1 MSQAVELI
9 DALNGTFGRHNGY
22 RASPAK
28 GFAAQGRFLP
38 ATEEPRVQ
46 IPMLNAER
54 KVTVRFSVGG
64 GKPGISDKSP
74 TVRGIGLEIGKGSDS
89 WVLTLISSPVFF
101 ANSAAQFRAFLAAR
115 IPDPETGA
123 PDPKLVEVFNEANPN
138 TVPHQKYLKSVA
150 PCRCYSSEQYHSGH
164 AYRFDL
170 SGRDIFARI
179 LKEPESGRLGL
190 TKEEMETLS
199 DDFLH
204 DRLLEKLCDGPAR
217 WSLKMVIAN
226 AADNVSDPT
235 VPWGG
240 AHTAVDLGTIQIEL
254 PDDRAESTK
263 KVFDPTRMPEGVRAP
278 QDDVFPLR
286 SGAYAESAARRSV

>member
-1 MSQAVELI
+1 MSQAVKLI

-22 RASPAK
+22 RASHAK
-28 GFAAQGRFLP
+28 GFTAQGRFCP
-38 ATEEPRVQ
+38 AAEEPRVQ
-46 IPMLNAER
+46 IPMLNNEC
-54 KVTVRFSVGG
+54 KVVARFSVGG

-74 TVRGIGLEIGKGSDS
+74 TVRGIGLEIGKGSEA

-101 ANSAAQFRAFLAAR
+101 ANSAAQFRTFLAAR
-115 IPDPETGA
+115 IPDPDTGA
-123 PDPKLVEVFNEANPN
+123 PDPKLVEAFNEANPN
-138 TVPHQKYLKSVA
+138 TVPHQQYLKSVA
-150 PCRCYSSEQYHSGH
+150 PCRCYSSERYHSGH

-179 LKEPESGRLGL
+179 LLEPESGRLGL
-190 TKEEMETLS
+190 TGEETETLS

-204 DRLLEKLCDGPAR
+204 GRFLEKLCDGPAR
-217 WSLKMVIAN
+217 WSLKLVIAN
-226 AADNVSDPT
+226 VADNVSDPT

-240 AHTAVDLGTIQIEL
+240 SHTTVDLGTIQVEL

-278 QDDVFPLR
+278 LDDVFPLR
-286 SGAYAESAARRSV
+286 GGAYAESAARRSV